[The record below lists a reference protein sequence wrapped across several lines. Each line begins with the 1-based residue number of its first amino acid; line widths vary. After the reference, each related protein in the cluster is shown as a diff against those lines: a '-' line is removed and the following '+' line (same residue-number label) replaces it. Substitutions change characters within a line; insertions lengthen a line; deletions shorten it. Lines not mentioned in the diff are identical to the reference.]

1 FVDAAPEGVLVTD
14 RDSRIIYANR
24 AYADLTGA
32 ASERDVH
39 AIERF
44 FDDDPTAAEAIYRL
58 AQGVREGRPAE
69 EEVRLVARLAEGA
82 SREAPDLEKDVRWFR
97 IRARPVPAPTGAKP
111 WTAWTIANISR
122 DRARQETVFLELQH
136 AIDYLDHAPAGFFS
150 AEPDG

>member
-1 FVDAAPEGVLVTD
+1 ILVAVAVAVVVIQHSMSGPFLFGLLMILAAIGVIALLGGAIGLFRVAARSQGQAMTRAFVDAAPQGVLVTA
-14 RDSRIIYANR
+14 RAGRIIYANR
-24 AYADLTGA
+24 AYAALTGA

-82 SREAPDLEKDVRWFR
+82 SREAPDLEKDVRWF
-97 IRARPVPAPTGAKP
+97 
-111 WTAWTIANISR
+111 
-122 DRARQETVFLELQH
+122 
-136 AIDYLDHAPAGFFS
+136 
-150 AEPDG
+150 